1 MQLQALAFL
10 LQPVSNN
17 WLVSSVFHF
26 TNLANLSCSKTA
38 SISSIKESLQ
48 SSSSGVTAY
57 VLHGERKSDRQK
69 QLRNSGCRKIINRY
83 YYCIHLL
90 NHSNE
95 VLIRLG
101 QLILFIRS
109 QLNSS
114 EIQDSSIVAT
124 HLYQRWSII
133 SPDCYPVAKYDFLH
147 QELRYRQLFF

>member
-10 LQPVSNN
+10 FQLVSSN

-38 SISSIKESLQ
+38 SISSIKEPLQ
-48 SSSSGVTAY
+48 ISSSGVTAY
-57 VLHGERKSDRQK
+57 VLHGEKKRDREK
-69 QLRNSGCRKIINRY
+69 QLRNSGCRNIINHY

-95 VLIRLG
+95 VLIRLE
-101 QLILFIRS
+101 QLILFIRA

-114 EIQDSSIVAT
+114 EIQDSSIVAIR
-124 HLYQRWSII
+124 LYQR
-133 SPDCYPVAKYDFLH
+133 
-147 QELRYRQLFF
+147 